1 MSVDSS
7 TADEAVSYGRIFSLP
22 DDISYEDAVK
32 YLLTLNKRL
41 RSDGIWAPND
51 GSLETVQRLYSH
63 LGSPLDSQPV
73 LHVGGTNGKVNIN
86 ETNLERIIIV
96 EFFFVLLGLHLF

>member
-7 TADEAVSYGRIFSLP
+7 SGVVEVGSYGRIYSLP
-22 DDISYEDAVK
+22 EGIHYEDAVK
-32 YLLTLNKRL
+32 YLLSLNKRL

-63 LGSPLDSQPV
+63 LGSPLDSRPV
-73 LHVGGTNGKVNIN
+73 LHVGGTNGKVVIG
-86 ETNLERIIIV
+86 ESG
-96 EFFFVLLGLHLF
+96 LGHAISLDVFS